1 MSWVGRRSAQ
11 GRAGAAPEG
20 GGERG
25 EADLGKV
32 ELGKVELRV
41 AEAGQRD
48 ELGETSIWEDQEDGP
63 RSGEEEKAKGG
74 DKQEE
79 LGGGLE
85 GAKRCG
91 KDGETVRNG
100 DLSFEVPQ
108 KSRHG
113 KAAAEEV
120 QHGGL
125 YGETPRGA
133 AAATARRKSGGVV
146 GHGELSFEE
155 TPMPMPQKQTVVHG
169 GDLYGEMPVPR
180 GEGKRDGKAGKAAGH
195 RDLYCHGDLYGGPS
209 ISQLSSPSSSS
220 SSSVS
225 EGAAVRTEGEAAGKN
240 ESGAGRMTDDR
251 AIGRG
256 IGRESGRESDR
267 ESGRDVGRSARRS
280 MRGISTVPDSPSSR
294 RRGGAV
300 GSGRQ
305 LGYGGAVG
313 SFRDVAV
320 PSGDMWDAVP
330 PHMPF
335 EAIDSVPSDSGYSR
349 RRRASGQFDPSSA
362 GDAGGGSGRW
372 NGSERFSGRGEER
385 GEPEG
390 RQMRQQQQ
398 KQQPQQQQQQK
409 QQQKQQEDN
418 EQQKQKKQQQ
428 QHEQQKRQ
436 VASPPPLKLAEGGGV
451 QGSVLGRPY
460 VSLQSRFV
468 VGRREIGRG
477 QFGVI
482 YKCVP
487 RGALGG
493 VAFACKTIKKRNI
506 ETLPAAEDIQREV
519 EALEKTLPAAEDI
532 RREVEALEKVK
543 GHPGIVELHSVFEDP
558 QAVHLVMQLCRHGDL
573 FDHVKMRTRLPEPTA
588 ACILSQLL
596 HALQHCHDL
605 GVIHRDVKPENVLIY
620 ARGWRRRG
628 RGEGSCMPCM
638 DPVGTAMY
646 MAPELLQGRYGPAA
660 DVWSAG
666 IVLYVMLSGALP
678 FFATKNRTLVEAIM
692 HGPARME
699 GPRWEGV
706 SEGAKAVV
714 RRMLEKDPEER
725 ATIQQIHG
733 PAARDAAQDE
743 YALADDHRSQ
753 GDVAEWPS
761 ALDQLSQPN
770 SFRADDWDLEQ
781 GDSRD
786 PDGEIG
792 EEAGICDSRIGRGA
806 SGRMGQSA
814 GASRRGEGGDS
825 MIRGERG
832 GERDDGGYRG
842 SARSGRSEG
851 GAYVVEM
858 DMGRQET
865 LSHGLADMPDGNPV
879 TIATARGLADGDA
892 AARGG
897 ESESSGDSYR
907 DAESFSSSGESS
919 LNEYGQEGDEDES
932 LSSHAGDEEDEIGE
946 AYNGAKRSTHW
957 VTAWPALFLAG
968 TALSLTYESGT
979 ALGYRIW
986 PALFLAG
993 TALSLTYGALHVT
1006 LPRLH
1011 LVLYSLVI
1019 ATDRTLF
1026 VLLLAFFLMR
1036 FLRRQPTDLTPL
1048 DRVSNTFRLFFF
1060 SFLIS
1065 FIFEGIV
1072 SIVLSLI
1079 GAETPETAAITGCFR
1094 TLASFSGIIL
1104 TMPLLMQVSVWKPF
1118 PAASASTAAAQVQPN
1133 SPSPHSP
1140 SHPPSLS
1147 FPSTQIWSRFLCHL
1161 LSTPKSWEFLA
1172 LFLLNTGISL
1182 LIFAPGASPLIVS
1195 LPYMLFPG
1203 VLWAAVRF
1211 NRHGSGLILLL
1222 VVLIACCCTARGWGP
1237 LVREKANET
1246 ILQLQVFVVTV
1257 GVVGVVVAAAVRDT
1271 NRLRKELRRLN
1282 ARLEGEV
1289 QRRTEQIR
1297 QYNEDLKKSKEELE
1311 EAGRAKTEFL
1321 ANMSHEIRTP
1331 IHGFIGMTALAM
1343 GTLES
1348 LRAAAR
1354 TILPLFLHPRVPP
1367 SHSPTAHTIREKG
1380 RCLPIPSGPFL
1391 FPHLLIPLP
1400 CPSPAPP
1407 LLPNL
1412 PPYPPSTPIHGIIGM
1427 TALAMDTLESLRAI
1441 PLPPIPHHSSSHSA
1455 SAAAAAAAAA
1465 ALAERSDLT
1474 VEVHEHL
1481 TVVAQSADCLL
1492 NIANTVLDLAR
1503 IEAGQLALDKV
1514 PFRLRDVVGS
1524 TMRMLQSTMRMLQ
1537 VSGFTGI
1544 HRWWVHRDL
1553 LLSIANTLL
1562 DLARIEAGQAAGAGC
1577 SAVQIEGC
1585 GGWGRVDH
1593 AHAAVSAGGSTTHMI
1608 HPYGGA
1614 AGSAA
1619 GSAGLS
1625 PTCRY
1630 CKKTGHTIDECFK
1643 LKKKKELEESS
1654 KREKSV
1660 FQPSVHVS
1668 TSSYAEATP
1677 TPTPPPAPSTPQS
1690 VPDSR
1695 YVDIAVSTSHHP
1707 IFSTWTPLV
1716 AAVFILTILLLLL
1729 LFPYG
1734 APYASAFTA
1743 SSFNMER
1750 TSSWLV
1756 DSGAS
1761 SHICSDRSLFSSLKK
1776 SNEEILVRFG
1786 GGETYKVLG
1795 VGTVVA
1801 TLRSPTSETTIQL
1814 DNVLFLPS
1822 SVHKLLSVRALGAAG
1837 VAVSFPAAG
1846 RVVLTSDDVPIGE
1859 GYTRNNL
1866 FYLQLHHGSSAAPS
1880 IKPTAC
1886 PASTTTSSYLW
1897 HRRFGHLNM
1906 QALSTLHRQQLV
1918 TGASRAEAAG
1928 VLMACG
1934 GEGTSGSYGSRCA
1947 TRAFRRSHS
1956 LLPSVPPHASLPS
1969 LQVRAEQK
1977 QLGFSWHVAEKV
1989 PLELMG
1995 DPGRLQ
2001 QCLINLVGNAI
2012 KFTETGTP
2020 AGAGGVGSLAAA
2032 AAAAAAAADA
2042 SRRPQS
2048 REGVLL
2054 SASDKIPG
2062 SFLAFLGRSFTR
2074 RRGDGRREE
2083 REGEREEERR
2093 GWEGGEERVRPASSD
2108 AYTRRGG
2115 GGAAAAALGD
2125 GCGAAAAQS
2134 SQLSPSGGGA
2144 AEAAAAGVA
2153 EADATAPRPTC
2164 PDASSGW
2171 HSDPPSRPTSS
2182 HRSTLGRSGSR
2193 RASLFGP
2200 GKRSRRGS
2208 QELAE
2213 LGGGVGIYQC
2223 LGYEAGDWSEPWAGG
2238 EGRTDSGEE
2247 TGDLGGVWRSGRRQ
2261 EKSWGRGS
2269 RRGGEG
2275 GGVSAR
2281 GRGSEGVVECG
2292 SLSDGESFPRER
2304 GRGRSI
2310 ERGVGRGGDVD
2321 RDEER
2326 DEEDLQ
2332 VPVSRTRSSETRSR
2346 RVDFLDVGLAG
2357 SGRSSGKWSEGGL
2370 SSRRGGAGSRAGS
2383 GFFSRAREERERERD
2398 SDHEL
2403 GSPHPQRVL
2412 DFRDLGEAD
2421 EAHGKPSFLGAM
2433 QACTPPMLSPMARAL
2448 PPPQPTLS
2456 RQSMPALASASA
2468 PVSAPGSEP
2477 RSVPEHAL
2485 APGSAPGP
2493 LVSQRSNVS
2502 QASDYSSVVELS
2514 RNSSARSHARG
2525 QGFGFR
2531 PSEASQA
2538 QSLLYTGY
2546 TPQGKA
2552 YAGNF
2557 PGVQPLVYTPEGT
2570 VLDRTESDNLARV
2583 VGAEQLEGFGRSRSV
2598 RVQEGRGQG
2607 GVRPRGG
2614 GRYFYSQQHQRQ
2626 PREGRGGEGGG
2637 GGGVAGG
2644 GGAGGTG
2651 RGEEGGRGKRGAG
2664 MSVGMSIKNMLWGQS
2679 SNVSTQRLDTSD
2691 EEEEREGEGRRGGGR
2706 EREGEEQ
2713 DEEEEGEEGSEG
2725 GGSVWLMVA
2734 VKDTGIGISR
2744 EKQGD
2749 IFHNFVQADTSST
2762 RVYGG
2767 IGLGLSIVQSLVYMM
2782 GGEIWVES
2790 EPRRGSAFF
2799 FTARLNPQ

>member
-1 MSWVGRRSAQ
+1 MSWVGRRSAREGQ
-11 GRAGAAPEG
+11 GQPRRE
-20 GGERG
+20 GERG

-48 ELGETSIWEDQEDGP
+48 ELGEVEPGKLWPCREADECQAALTCVDSPESRTQLSPTVGNTAATAGEAFEAPPRSPGNAAATAGMLRLGGTGKVTTGEDGEMRMRGASDLRTEGRGCLDNSFKDAPDDYVDEYLEDQEDGP

-506 ETLPAAEDIQREV
+506 ETLPAAEDI
-519 EALEKTLPAAEDI
+519 

-620 ARGWRRRG
+620 ARGG
-628 RGEGSCMPCM
+628 GGGDGEKVLVKLGDFGVATRFSPGMPCM

-725 ATIQQIHG
+725 ATIQQIHAFNDLDASETIRAPLNNKMDGSHLTAEYQSDRAAPRLVSLG

-1331 IHGFIGMTALAM
+1331 IHG
-1343 GTLES
+1343 
-1348 LRAAAR
+1348 
-1354 TILPLFLHPRVPP
+1354 
-1367 SHSPTAHTIREKG
+1367 
-1380 RCLPIPSGPFL
+1380 
-1391 FPHLLIPLP
+1391 
-1400 CPSPAPP
+1400 
-1407 LLPNL
+1407 
-1412 PPYPPSTPIHGIIGM
+1412 IIGM

-1514 PFRLRDVVGS
+1514 PFRLRDVVVLLVWVERSDLTVEVHEHLTVVAQSVDCLLSIANTVLDLARIEAGQAAGAGYS
-1524 TMRMLQSTMRMLQ
+1524 AVQIEGCGGWGRVDHAHAAGEWLHGDSQSTMRMLQ

-2012 KFTETGTP
+2012 KFTETG
-2020 AGAGGVGSLAAA
+2020 
-2032 AAAAAAAADA
+2032 
-2042 SRRPQS
+2042 
-2048 REGVLL
+2048 
-2054 SASDKIPG
+2054 
-2062 SFLAFLGRSFTR
+2062 
-2074 RRGDGRREE
+2074 
-2083 REGEREEERR
+2083 
-2093 GWEGGEERVRPASSD
+2093 
-2108 AYTRRGG
+2108 
-2115 GGAAAAALGD
+2115 
-2125 GCGAAAAQS
+2125 
-2134 SQLSPSGGGA
+2134 
-2144 AEAAAAGVA
+2144 
-2153 EADATAPRPTC
+2153 
-2164 PDASSGW
+2164 
-2171 HSDPPSRPTSS
+2171 RPTSS